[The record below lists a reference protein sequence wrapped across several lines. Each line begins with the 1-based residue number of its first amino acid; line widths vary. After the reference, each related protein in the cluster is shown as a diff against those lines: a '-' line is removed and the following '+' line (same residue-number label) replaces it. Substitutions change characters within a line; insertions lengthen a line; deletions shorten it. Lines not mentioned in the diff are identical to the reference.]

1 MTSKLLALHTA
12 VDESKD
18 GVTRQL
24 EKKLW
29 GLGRRSGS
37 GHGHGNVTHG

>member
-12 VDESKD
+12 VDETKD

-24 EKKLW
+24 QKGFGDWAGIQDLATAMEM
-29 GLGRRSGS
+29 
-37 GHGHGNVTHG
+37 